1 VPWPGFAAQWANDCS
16 AGVAE
21 VLQATLRRLQQL
33 GAAVVDITLPDL
45 HLVQVSVNL
54 RHGHGWSLDYLH

>member
-1 VPWPGFAAQWANDCS
+1 VQWANDCS

-21 VLQATLRRLQQL
+21 VLQQTLSRLQQL

-45 HLVQVSVNL
+45 NLVQVSAVPAACTTCMC
-54 RHGHGWSLDYLH
+54 